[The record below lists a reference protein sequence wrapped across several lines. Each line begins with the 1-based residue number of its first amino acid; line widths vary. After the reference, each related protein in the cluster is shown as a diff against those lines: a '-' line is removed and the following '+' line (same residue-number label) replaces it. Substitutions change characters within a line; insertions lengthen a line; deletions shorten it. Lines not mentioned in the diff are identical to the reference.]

1 MKNVLLIFFI
11 LPLFVCAQKTHTVG
25 AKETL
30 FSIGRQYNVHP
41 RELAAYN
48 NIPYGTGLNIGQ
60 VIKIPSKTTMAALPA
75 TTPASTPEVKKEAVV
90 TKPEVKN
97 EPKTTAAPRKTEE
110 KLNTVPVYHRVQKKE
125 NLYQISRQYNKVP
138 IADIKKWNNL
148 SSDALSE
155 GMNLIVG
162 YKKTSVANEVPKEE
176 IVKQVPVVET
186 PKTETVKVSPENTP
200 VKQAEVK
207 PVEEKK
213 PVEEVVKP
221 VQEIIPEKS
230 KPLPPPDTRQE
241 VKSVLAKDFKGGYF
255 KSQYTG
261 QLSKEESGLAA
272 TFKSTSGWED
282 GKYYCLHNTAPAG
295 AVIKITLKNAQRTV
309 YAKVLDVIPDLK
321 KNDGLVILI
330 SNAAAEELGAG
341 SENIEVTV
349 NY

>member
-1 MKNVLLIFFI
+1 MKNVLLSLFI

-41 RELAAYN
+41 RELAAFN

-60 VIKIPSKTTMAALPA
+60 VIKIPSKTTMAALPS
-75 TTPASTPEVKKEAVV
+75 TTPVATPEVKKEPVVATPEVKKEAKV
-90 TKPEVKN
+90 PA
-97 EPKTTAAPRKTEE
+97 PKKTAE
-110 KLNTVPVYHRVQKKE
+110 KFTMVPVYHKVQKKE

-148 SSDALSE
+148 STDGLSE

-162 YKKTSVANEVPKEE
+162 YKKVSTSAVPKEE
-176 IVKQVPVVET
+176 VVKQAPVI
-186 PKTETVKVSPENTP
+186 ETVKTEIVKVAPENQP
-200 VKQAEVK
+200 VKQEEVK
-207 PVEEKK
+207 PIVEKK
-213 PVEEVVKP
+213 PVEEVKP

-241 VKSVLAKDFKGGYF
+241 VKSVLVKDFKGGYF
-255 KSQYTG
+255 KTQYSG
-261 QLSKEESGLAA
+261 QLSKEESGMAA

-282 GKYYCLHNTAPAG
+282 GKYYCLHNAAPAG
-295 AVIKITLKNAQRTV
+295 TVIKISAKSSQRTV

-330 SNAAAEELGAG
+330 SNAAAEELGVS

>member
-1 MKNVLLIFFI
+1 MKNVLLFLFI
-11 LPLFVCAQKTHTVG
+11 LPLFVCGQKTHTVG

-41 RELAAYN
+41 RELAAFN

-60 VIKIPSKTTMAALPA
+60 VIKIPSKKTMAALPA
-75 TTPASTPEVKKEAVV
+75 TTPASTPEVKKETVA
-90 TKPEVKN
+90 TPEVKK
-97 EPKTTAAPRKTEE
+97 EAKVVGAPKKAEE
-110 KLNTVPVYHRVQKKE
+110 KFTMVPIYHKVQKKE

-148 SSDALSE
+148 STDALSE

-162 YKKTSVANEVPKEE
+162 YKKTSVSPTVTIEEV
-176 IVKQVPVVET
+176 VKQATIPEV
-186 PKTETVKVSPENTP
+186 PKTETVKVAPENLP
-200 VKQAEVK
+200 VKKDEVK
-207 PVEEKK
+207 PIEEKK
-213 PVEEVVKP
+213 PVEEVKP
-221 VQEIIPEKS
+221 IQEIIPEKS

-241 VKSVLAKDFKGGYF
+241 VKSVLVKDFKGGYF
-255 KSQYTG
+255 KTQYTG
-261 QLSKEESGLAA
+261 QLNKEESGMAA

-282 GKYYCLHNTAPAG
+282 GKYYCLHNSAPAG
-295 AVIKITLKNAQRTV
+295 TVIKISVKSSQRTV

-330 SNAAAEELGAG
+330 SNAAAEELGVS
-341 SENIEVTV
+341 SENVEVTV